1 MKINPP
7 VFITSVVLVLA
18 FLAFGSLLGDTAA
31 WVFPAAVDFCADYFG
46 WFYVVAIAFF
56 LVFVLGIAASRFGKI
71 RLGPDDARPE
81 FSRLSWFAMLFSAGM
96 GIGLLFYSV
105 AEPILHYL
113 NPPSGEGLSA
123 KAAREA
129 LPITFFH
136 WGLHA
141 WSVYVATGLA
151 LSYFAYRKGLP
162 LALRSVFQP
171 FLGDRIHGF
180 AGHAIDILAVLGTV
194 FGLATSLGLGA
205 IQISTGLDFL
215 FDIEPDQQTQLAIVG
230 IVTLAATASLVSGVH
245 RGIRRLSEL
254 NLILA
259 SVLLLFVFAVGPTA
273 FIARS
278 FFADLGTYA
287 RDFVSRSFS
296 AGLLGVTEWEKA
308 WTLFYWAWW
317 MAWAPFVGL
326 FIARISRG
334 RTIREFVLGVLL
346 VPTLATFVWLSVF
359 GDTALYLELVAG
371 VDISGAVSR
380 SVSTAIYV
388 VLEQL
393 PFAAPLSL
401 LAVVVVG
408 VFFVTSSD
416 SGSYVVDMLTSGG
429 QPDSPVWQRIFWAT
443 TEGAVA
449 AVLLVAVGH
458 GGLVALQ
465 AAVIALG
472 APFSLLLV
480 GMCVSLGIALR
491 GDRGRGPGAGST
503 GPD

>member
-18 FLAFGSLLGDTAA
+18 FLAFGTFLEETAA
-31 WVFPAAVDFCADYFG
+31 RAFPAAVDFCADNFG
-46 WFYVVAIAFF
+46 WFYVLAINFF
-56 LVFVLGIAASRFGKI
+56 FVFSLGIAASRFGTI
-71 RLGPDDARPE
+71 RLGDDDARPE
-81 FSRLSWFAMLFSAGM
+81 FSRASWFAMLFSAGM
-96 GIGLLFYSV
+96 AIGLLFYSI
-105 AEPILHYL
+105 AEPILHYA
-113 NPPSGEGLSA
+113 NPPVGEGLSA
-123 KAAREA
+123 DSAREA

-151 LSYFAYRKGLP
+151 LAYFAYRKGLP
-162 LALRSVFQP
+162 LALRSVFEP
-171 FLGDRIHGF
+171 LLGDRIHGV

-205 IQISTGLDFL
+205 IQISTGLEFL
-215 FDIEPDQQTQLAIVG
+215 FGIEANEQTQLAIVG
-230 IVTLAATASLVSGVH
+230 IVTLAATASLVSGVNH
-245 RGIRRLSEL
+245 GIRRLSEL
-254 NLILA
+254 NLVLA
-259 SVLLLFVFAVGPTA
+259 SLLLLFVFAVGPTA
-273 FIARS
+273 FIVHS
-278 FFADLGTYA
+278 FFADLGSYA
-287 RDFVSRSFS
+287 RDFVTRSFS
-296 AGLLGVTEWEKA
+296 AGLFGVTEWEKA

-334 RTIREFVLGVLL
+334 RTIREFVVGVLL

-371 VDISGAVSR
+371 VDVSGAVSR

-393 PFAAPLSL
+393 PLAAPASL

-429 QPDSPVWQRIFWAT
+429 LPDPPVWQRIFWAT

-449 AVLLVAVGH
+449 AVLLVAVGS

-465 AAVIALG
+465 AAVILLG

-480 GMCVSLGIALR
+480 AMCVSLGLALR
-491 GDRGRGPGAGST
+491 SDRGREPAPGPP